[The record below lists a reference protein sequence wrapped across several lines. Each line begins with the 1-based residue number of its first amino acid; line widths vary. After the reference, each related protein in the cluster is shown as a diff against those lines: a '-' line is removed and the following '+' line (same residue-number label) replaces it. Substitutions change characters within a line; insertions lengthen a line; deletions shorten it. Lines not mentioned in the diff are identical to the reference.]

1 MSSNTVTIV
10 ISAVTLCLVAAVA
23 AQMPRTSTTESADDV
38 AARLAA
44 IEKRLDSVDEL
55 RAEIR
60 AIAERAE
67 KRSAAAERRVVSPVP
82 AVSPAGVPTAGDAP
96 ANAGSA
102 KDDTGALADAV
113 VEKIE
118 KRMTEKAAKVAGREY
133 SDDGRWKA
141 PIDELA
147 EELSLDDAA
156 KAEAK
161 RIFDGVK
168 DRGYALL
175 KVQRLDG
182 GTLLDD
188 FVSALKNG
196 PDAETATREFF
207 KRIVSERVPGTDET
221 YLAGFLEIGV
231 DADRE
236 LASKLDPATMR
247 KLRALR
253 VDYLDVKTGYDPTG
267 DYVRARLQ

>member
-1 MSSNTVTIV
+1 MSSSTVSIV
-10 ISAVTLCLVAAVA
+10 ISAVTLCLVAVVA
-23 AQMPRTSTTESADDV
+23 ARTSGEATTATGDDV

-44 IEKRLDSVDEL
+44 IEKRLDAVDEL

-60 AIAERAE
+60 GIAERAE
-67 KRSAAAERRVVSPVP
+67 KRASAADRRVAPPLP
-82 AVSPAGVPTAGDAP
+82 AVPSAAPPAGRAADP
-96 ANAGSA
+96 AAA
-102 KDDTGALADAV
+102 KDDAGALADAV

-118 KRMTEKAAKVAGREY
+118 QRMNEKAAKVAGRQY
-133 SDDGRWKA
+133 SEDGRWKA

-147 EELSLDDAA
+147 AELSLDETA

-188 FVSALKNG
+188 FVAALKNG

-236 LASKLDPATMR
+236 LASKLDRATMT

-253 VDYLDVKTGYDPTG
+253 IDYLDVKTGYDPTG

>member
-1 MSSNTVTIV
+1 MSSNTVAIV
-10 ISAVTLCLVAAVA
+10 ISAVTLCLVAVVA
-23 AQMPRTSTTESADDV
+23 ARTPGTGTAQDDV

-44 IEKRLDSVDEL
+44 IEKRLDAVDEL

-60 AIAERAE
+60 GIAERAE
-67 KRSAAAERRVVSPVP
+67 KRAAAAERRAAPPTPSVAPAAVP
-82 AVSPAGVPTAGDAP
+82 APAETTART
-96 ANAGSA
+96 GSA
-102 KDDTGALADAV
+102 ADDAGALADAV

-118 KRMTEKAAKVAGREY
+118 KRMNEKAAKVAGREY

-147 EELSLDDAA
+147 EELALDDAA

-188 FVSALKNG
+188 FVAALKNG

-207 KRIVSERVPGTDET
+207 KRIVSERVPGTDTT
-221 YLAGFLEIGV
+221 YLAGFIEIGT

-236 LASKLDPATMR
+236 LASKLDRATMT

-253 VDYLDVKTGYDPTG
+253 IDYLDVKTGYDPTG

>member
-1 MSSNTVTIV
+1 MSSSTVSIV
-10 ISAVTLCLVAAVA
+10 ISAVTLCLVAVVA
-23 AQMPRTSTTESADDV
+23 ARTSGAATGSGDDV

-44 IEKRLDSVDEL
+44 IEKRLDAVDEL

-60 AIAERAE
+60 GIAERAE
-67 KRSAAAERRVVSPVP
+67 KRASAADRRVAPPLPAVP
-82 AVSPAGVPTAGDAP
+82 AAAPPAGRAADP
-96 ANAGSA
+96 AVA
-102 KDDTGALADAV
+102 KDDAGALADAV

-118 KRMTEKAAKVAGREY
+118 QRMNEKAAKVAGREY
-133 SDDGRWKA
+133 SEDGRWKA

-147 EELSLDDAA
+147 AELSLDDTA

-188 FVSALKNG
+188 FVAALKNG

-207 KRIVSERVPGTDET
+207 KRIVSERVPGTDDT
-221 YLAGFLEIGV
+221 YLAGFLEIGM

-236 LASKLDPATMR
+236 LASKLDRATMT

-253 VDYLDVKTGYDPTG
+253 IDYLDVKTGYDPTG